1 MAPIP
6 RGSRGAAPMLLL
18 LLAALMGVMLLPL
31 AHAAPEVT
39 TTRFKQFP
47 KKLFYFDDSE
57 VSP

>member
-1 MAPIP
+1 
-6 RGSRGAAPMLLL
+6 MLLL